1 MVVFFWALL
10 LSVGLH
16 SVIMQAAHVPGSEGG
31 SPECDRPV
39 PLSAPAVSWCACPF
53 AVSLCA
59 FQNVCIWFW
68 YSVNIV
74 RKSVEAFLI
83 HSFVLMLLILVIT
96 FLISAQEAYTYFF
109 SLYNT
114 FYSLSQHLSAFY
126 ACGILLNP
134 HNGNTWSKPLEVID

>member
-1 MVVFFWALL
+1 MVVFFRALL

-16 SVIMQAAHVPGSEGG
+16 SVIMQAAHVPSGEDG

-39 PLSAPAVSWCACPF
+39 PFSAPAVSWSACPF

-74 RKSVEAFLI
+74 RKSLEAFFIQFCFDIVSTCNYFLNLCTGSI
-83 HSFVLMLLILVIT
+83 HIF
-96 FLISAQEAYTYFF
+96 FF
-109 SLYNT
+109 SLYNI
-114 FYSLSQHLSAFY
+114 FYSLSQHLSAY
-126 ACGILLNP
+126 YTCGIMLNP
-134 HNGNTWSKPLEVID
+134 RDGNTWSKPLEVID